1 MDCNG
6 KLLDFE
12 SPRIMGILNLTPDSF
27 YDGGKYSGNDLSI
40 KQCERMIDE
49 GAHIIDLGAFSSRPG
64 ADFITVEVEKQRLLP
79 VLELLTAKF
88 PETIF
93 SVDTFRS
100 EIAKQAYNYGADI
113 INDISGGNMDDNM
126 FNTMSEIK
134 IPYIL
139 MHMKGNPQNMQKDA
153 IEDNVVEIVKSF
165 FEMKVKELNELGIY
179 NIILDP
185 GYGFGKSLKSNYEL
199 LKCQEELLMERL
211 PLLAGLSRKSMIYK
225 LLNNKPEEAL
235 TGTIALNILALQ
247 NGANILRVHDV
258 KEAVQAVKL
267 LEYYKGI

>member
-6 KLLDFE
+6 KTLDFE
-12 SPRIMGILNLTPDSF
+12 SPRIMGILNITPDSF
-27 YDGGKYSGNDLSI
+27 YDGGKYSEKDLMI
-40 KQCERMIDE
+40 KQCERMIYE

-64 ADFITVEVEKQRLLP
+64 ADFISVEEEKQRLMP
-79 VLELLTAKF
+79 VLEILSRKF

-100 EIAKQAYNYGADI
+100 EIAKQAHNYGADI

-126 FNTMSEIK
+126 FKTMSEIK

-139 MHMKGNPQNMQKDA
+139 MHMKGNPQTMQKEA
-153 IEDNVVEIVKSF
+153 IEENVVEIVKSF
-165 FEMKVKELNELGIY
+165 FKTKVKELNDLGVY

-199 LKCQEELLMERL
+199 LKCQEELRIENL
-211 PLLAGLSRKSMIYK
+211 PVVAGLSRKSMIYK
-225 LLNNKPEEAL
+225 LLNNKPENAL
-235 TGTIALNILALQ
+235 TGTITLNILALQ

-258 KEAVQAVKL
+258 KEAMQSIKL
-267 LEYYKGI
+267 LEYYKSI

>member
-27 YDGGKYSGNDLSI
+27 YDGGKYSEKRHSI
-40 KQCERMIDE
+40 KQCELMIKE

-64 ADFITVEVEKQRLLP
+64 ADFISIEEEKQRLLP
-79 VLELLTAKF
+79 VLEILIREF

-100 EIAKQAYNYGADI
+100 EIAIQAYNSGADI

-126 FNTMSEIK
+126 FKTMAELK

-139 MHMKGNPQNMQKDA
+139 MHMKGNPQTMQKEA
-153 IEDNVVEIVKSF
+153 IEENVVEIVKSF
-165 FEMKVKELNELGIY
+165 FKTKVRELNSLGV
-179 NIILDP
+179 NNLILDP

-199 LKCQEELLMERL
+199 LKGQEDLRIDNL
-211 PLLAGLSRKSMIYK
+211 PVITGLSRKSMIYNI
-225 LLNNKPEEAL
+225 LNNKPKDAL
-235 TGTIALNILALQ
+235 AGTITLNLLALQ

-258 KEAVQAVKL
+258 KEAADSIKL
-267 LEYYKGI
+267 FEYYNTI